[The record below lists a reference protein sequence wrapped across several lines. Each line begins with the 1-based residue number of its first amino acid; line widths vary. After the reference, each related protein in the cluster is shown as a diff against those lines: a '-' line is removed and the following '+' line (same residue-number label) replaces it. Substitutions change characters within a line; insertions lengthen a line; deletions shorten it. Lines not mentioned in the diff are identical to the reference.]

1 MLGCIVGILLF
12 IVFGSYIWLILS
24 YSKGWDRMPLV
35 DSSKRGCVKL
45 SCVIPF
51 RNEKENLALLIKGL
65 EKQNL
70 TMDQFEVLLIDDQST
85 DDSRKILLDLIV
97 DLPNFFL
104 FENEGC
110 GKKDAIASGIKQAK
124 YLFIVTTDADCYH
137 PENWLSSISSFLSYN
152 EVDLLIAP
160 VQLSPLKGW
169 FNRFQAVDF
178 MSLVM
183 SGAGACGIGKPIMCN
198 AANLVYKKELYQR
211 ASKQMPEKYASGD
224 DIFLLQ
230 YAVGEHAKI
239 RFLKCKEAIVSTFP
253 LTKIIEFF
261 NQRVRWAAKSK
272 GYTDMYTLWVAWIVF
287 ITNLILVI
295 SPLLLF
301 FFPLAGCAVVIGGL
315 LKAIIDF
322 SLLRRG
328 STFFD
333 VPLSLRKF
341 VVIQFIYP
349 LYIFTTVVYA
359 AAGVS
364 YWKGRRI

>member
-1 MLGCIVGILLF
+1 MPFVN
-12 IVFGSYIWLILS
+12 GSKS
-24 YSKGWDRMPLV
+24 A
-35 DSSKRGCVKL
+35 CVKL

-51 RNEKENLALLIKGL
+51 RNEEESLALLIKGL
-65 EKQNL
+65 KQQNL
-70 TMDQFEVLLIDDQST
+70 TFDHFEVLLIDDQST
-85 DDSRKILLDLIV
+85 DDSKKILLGLIAG
-97 DLPNFFL
+97 LSNFFL
-104 FENEGC
+104 LENEGS

-124 YLFIVTTDADCYH
+124 HPFVLTTDADCYH

-160 VQLSPLKGW
+160 VQLSMLKGW

-183 SGAGACGIGKPIMCN
+183 SGAGACGIGRPIMCN

-211 ASKQMPEKYASGD
+211 ARKEMSEKYASGD

-230 YAVGEHAKI
+230 YAVKENAVV
-239 RFLKCKEAIVSTFP
+239 RFLKCKEAIVTTFP
-253 LTKIIEFF
+253 LKNISQFF
-261 NQRVRWAAKSK
+261 NQRVRWASKSK

-301 FFPLAGCAVVIGGL
+301 LYPAAAFVALMGGV
-315 LKAIIDF
+315 LKAVFDF
-322 SLLRRG
+322 RLLRRG
-328 STFFD
+328 SAFFN
-333 VPLSLRKF
+333 VPLSLRDF
-341 VVIQFIYP
+341 LVIQFIYP
-349 LYIFTTVVYA
+349 LYIFATVVYA
-359 AAGVS
+359 TVGVS